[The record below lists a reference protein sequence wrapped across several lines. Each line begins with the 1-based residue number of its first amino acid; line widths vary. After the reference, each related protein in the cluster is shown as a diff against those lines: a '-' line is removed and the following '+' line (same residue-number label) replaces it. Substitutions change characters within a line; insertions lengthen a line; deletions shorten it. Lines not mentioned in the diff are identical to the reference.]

1 MNADKKFLRI
11 KLDPADPQLKHSMFP
26 RPRMAVV
33 KHIQES
39 LPEVWA
45 LGESQEIFKL
55 WERAENGEESQEI
68 KEFIV
73 DRERHAVRHFG
84 DGMKY
89 CQGDKSEEVV
99 KAILNLLQWGVVGQ
113 IGERQA
119 VIALYRYETSE
130 QELPSEE
137 PKSAECVSTDSED
150 NAGGEGKKEFEEIID
165 IAMAITN
172 GEPKT
177 EEGEKHI
184 IGVQET
190 DTSVIVEYAKEEA
203 TEEETEDGEESEQS
217 FGSNWSE
224 TPKANSFIKNC
235 SVQEK
240 KSIPVLDEGEA
251 EEIVKEFKARLD
263 ITPTPDIEPIYEGN
277 RIVDYQNV
285 SFRGYAS
292 TNEDTTKA
300 DRIGDYIRRGAFKKT
315 IRQFK
320 KNPVMLIDHE
330 NSVRNIAGSYAKMEE
345 DDKGLLVE
353 GRLSNAPELSTV
365 RALVAE
371 GHLKT
376 LSIGGLFYYEADGKA
391 ISQVDLL
398 EVSLVAIPMNP
409 DARFTAVT

>member
-11 KLDPADPQLKHSMFP
+11 KLDPAEPQLKHSMFQ
-26 RPRMAVV
+26 RPRLASV
-33 KHIQES
+33 KGIADD

-45 LGESQEIFKL
+45 LGDFQEIFKL
-55 WERAENGEESQEI
+55 WERAENGEESQEV

-73 DRERHAVRHFG
+73 DRERHATRHFG

-99 KAILNLLQWGVVGQ
+99 KDILNLLQWGITGQ

-119 VIALYRYETSE
+119 IVALYRHEITE
-130 QELPSEE
+130 KELPPEQLE
-137 PKSAECVSTDSED
+137 SAECASTDSTEYLNRD
-150 NAGGEGKKEFEEIID
+150 EEEGEKDLDEVLD
-165 IAMAITN
+165 IAMALTN
-172 GEPKT
+172 GKEKT

-190 DTSVIVEYAKEEA
+190 DTSVIVEYAKEERA
-203 TEEETEDGEESEQS
+203 EEEESEEGES
-217 FGSNWSE
+217 STE
-224 TPKANSFIKNC
+224 PTHAKANSFIKN
-235 SVQEK
+235 STIQKVK
-240 KSIPVLDEGEA
+240 IGNINTEGEV
-251 EEIVKEFKARLD
+251 ENCVKEFKARLD
-263 ITPTPDIEPIYEGN
+263 ITPTPEIEPIYEGN

-315 IRQFK
+315 IREFK

-376 LSIGGLFYYEADGKA
+376 LSIGGLFYYEEDGKA
-391 ISQVDLL
+391 ISKVDLL